1 MNDVY
6 NKQDQEKYHLKGL
19 FLRIVAGLCLLLW
32 AIDMVFPWQHIMHSE
47 ENPYQAIQE
56 RGKLVVGTINHP
68 ISYFI
73 NGEGESGLEYELS
86 KAFASYLNVELEMR
100 PMESTDTLF
109 DALDEHKID
118 IAAANL
124 FYQTDKTEHFQLGP
138 SYYSASWQLAYRKGE
153 NRPRSLA
160 QINDTLVI
168 PESSEL
174 VQILKDA
181 QLKHPKLRWRVDK
194 KLTQEELLLQ
204 VAEGKIAYTLA
215 NSLDIS
221 ATQQIKPQIAVAFD
235 LTDEMSVH
243 WYLSNNSSNELQSA
257 LLDFM
262 NTAIDSGLIANIEEK
277 YFNHFRQFDYVDT
290 KSYLNSIEAILPKFE
305 PLFTKHKGNLDWR
318 LLAAIAYQESHWN
331 PDATSPTGVR
341 GMMMLTKDTAERMKI
356 TDRTDP
362 EQSIKAGSEYLHWLI
377 EQIPDSI
384 NNDDRIWFAL
394 AAYNMGLGHLLDAR
408 RLTKSL
414 GGNADNWLDVKKN
427 LPLLAEKRYYT
438 NLKYGYARG
447 YEAVQ
452 YVENIRRYMNS
463 IMNYYRVQQNQSDKN
478 EDVNNNSSTNSP
490 AEENDHE
497 QEKTLKTE

>member
-1 MNDVY
+1 M
-6 NKQDQEKYHLKGL
+6 KGL

-124 FYQTDKTEHFQLGP
+124 FYQTDKAEHFQLGP

-160 QINDTLVI
+160 QINDILVI

-478 EDVNNNSSTNSP
+478 EDVNNNSSTDSP

>member
-1 MNDVY
+1 M
-6 NKQDQEKYHLKGL
+6 KGL

-100 PMESTDTLF
+100 PMENTDTLF

-124 FYQTDKTEHFQLGP
+124 FYQTDKAEHFQLGP

-478 EDVNNNSSTNSP
+478 EDVNNNSSTDSP

>member
-1 MNDVY
+1 M
-6 NKQDQEKYHLKGL
+6 KGL

-47 ENPYQAIQE
+47 ENLYQAIQE

-124 FYQTDKTEHFQLGP
+124 FYQTDKAEHFQLGP

-438 NLKYGYARG
+438 SLKYGYARG

-478 EDVNNNSSTNSP
+478 EDVNNNSSTGSP